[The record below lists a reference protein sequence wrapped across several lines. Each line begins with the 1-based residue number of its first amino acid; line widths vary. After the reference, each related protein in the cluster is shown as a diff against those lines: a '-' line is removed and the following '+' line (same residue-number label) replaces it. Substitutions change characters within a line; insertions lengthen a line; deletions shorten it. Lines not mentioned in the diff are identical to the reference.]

1 MSTGLQELK
10 LTLNAIYKAPKRA
23 KDLKDLPGINF

>member
-10 LTLNAIYKAPKRA
+10 LTLNAIHKAA
-23 KDLKDLPGINF
+23 KNARDLEDLLGISV